1 MNPGTVD
8 ESQITLANGHVVR
21 IRTLRNGED
30 GSIRE
35 LCARLSLRTRYRR
48 FLIPI
53 AVLPES
59 LLRMLADLDDPRRL
73 ALVAQLGAADGGDIV
88 ALGNVAPSDGDR
100 AEVGLVVADAWQ
112 RQGVGRALADRLLR
126 AAERRGYRRF
136 LVHGLADNPAV
147 HPLLA
152 HLADVVSTITR
163 SGVSEIAFVRRRPV
177 EGAASDGT
185 AEGEAAGNCLH

>member
-1 MNPGTVD
+1 LQDGD
-8 ESQITLANGHVVR
+8 
-21 IRTLRNGED
+21 D

-53 AVLPES
+53 AVLPDA
-59 LLRMLADLDDPRRL
+59 LLRMLSDLDDPRRL

-112 RQGVGRALADRLLR
+112 RQGVGQALATSLLR

-136 LVHGLADNPAV
+136 LVHGLQDNPAL

-152 HLADVVSTITR
+152 HVAEVMSMTTR
-163 SGVSEIAFVRRRPV
+163 SGVSEIAFVRRRPA
-177 EGAASDGT
+177 EASASDLM
-185 AEGEAAGNCLH
+185 AEGEAVGYHSH